1 MNAEIISVGTELLL
15 GNTVN
20 TDTTIIA
27 RELSRLGIALRS
39 RRSRDRRELTL
50 THSGDGNDGS
60 DGKNDMEPVP
70 DLLSQPSQLSRSHA
84 VSSNERRANK

>member
-1 MNAEIISVGTELLL
+1 MRPNVLMKYLL
-15 GNTVN
+15 
-20 TDTTIIA
+20 
-27 RELSRLGIALRS
+27 RRQEELSRMGITLQS
-39 RRSRDRRELTL
+39 RRTRDRRELAL
-50 THSGDGNDGS
+50 TRAYDSNDGS

>member
-27 RELSRLGIALRS
+27 RELSRLGIALQS

-50 THSGDGNDGS
+50 TRLGDGNDGS
-60 DGKNDMEPVP
+60 DGKNATGPVP
-70 DLLSQPSQLSRSHA
+70 NLLSQPSQPSPNQTDTSDEGSADR
-84 VSSNERRANK
+84 